1 MAAAIQSGVATR
13 GGRMIDLLRK
23 RLQPYSA
30 ANAAQEEQALKDT
43 DSTDFTEQQ
52 QPASQSSETGCIV
65 QPNP

>member
-1 MAAAIQSGVATR
+1 
-13 GGRMIDLLRK
+13 MIDLLRK